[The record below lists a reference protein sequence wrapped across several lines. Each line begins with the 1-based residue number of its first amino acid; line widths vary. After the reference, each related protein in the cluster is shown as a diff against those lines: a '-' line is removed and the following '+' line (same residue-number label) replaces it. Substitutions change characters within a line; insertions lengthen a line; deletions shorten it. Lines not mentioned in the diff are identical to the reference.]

1 MQKRLPRSVR
11 TTTARRRPC
20 RVAHGQSRRHN
31 KSKSYRGGFLER
43 FAIGGTMHRIAA
55 VIGVFFACVPS
66 ANISAAETD
75 GRAQMEYQYR
85 SAMRRADAAYKSAHD
100 RCRQSSAREECL
112 RQAGEERDRS
122 KMHARAQMRYAPE
135 RGVDRRELEYKA
147 ALDRCEPL
155 RGPSRNA
162 CVNETNLFHGR
173 Y

>member
-1 MQKRLPRSVR
+1 MPI
-11 TTTARRRPC
+11 P
-20 RVAHGQSRRHN
+20 
-31 KSKSYRGGFLER
+31 
-43 FAIGGTMHRIAA
+43 HRIAA
-55 VIGVFFACVPS
+55 AIALLFVLPVPPAGVL
-66 ANISAAETD
+66 AAETD

-122 KMHARAQMRYAPE
+122 KMPARAQMRYAPE
-135 RGVDRRELEYKA
+135 RGVDKRELEYKA

-162 CVNETNLFHGR
+162 CINETNLFHGR